1 VKPSRNRPV
10 KTTQTSLELLEVIK
24 DLEGATISDLTGTTG
39 LARST
44 VHNHLQTL
52 LEMGYIVR
60 ENNTYYV
67 GLWLFHLGEHSR
79 TRKGAYDYGE
89 RAVQRLADA
98 TDKVAAF
105 GVEEN
110 GRLITLF
117 HESGNASDPGSELGG
132 CSHLHCTAAGKA
144 ILAALPEERRDHII
158 DAHGLP
164 GRTEETI
171 TDRQRLG
178 TALETVRE
186 RGYAMEEAER
196 APGYKAVGTALQYPD
211 GRVFGGLAVGGPTDL
226 LDRQR
231 AEKERQ
237 RRAIGGDAYTL
248 EDDFD
253 EETLSL
259 LLEVAEDVEANLAN
273 DVSNS

>member
-1 VKPSRNRPV
+1 METPTNRPV
-10 KTTQTSLELLEVIK
+10 KTTRTSLELLEVIK
-24 DLEGATISDLTGTTG
+24 DLEGARISELTEATG

-52 LEMGYIVR
+52 LDVGYVVR

-67 GLWLFHLGEHSR
+67 GLRLFHLGECSR
-79 TRKGAYDYGE
+79 NRKGEYELGE
-89 RAVQRLADA
+89 KAVSQLAAD
-98 TDKVAAF
+98 TGKVASF

-110 GRLITLF
+110 GRVVTLS
-117 HESGNASDPGSELGG
+117 HDRGDIGDPESELGEY
-132 CSHLHCTAAGKA
+132 SYMHCTAVGKA
-144 ILAALPEERRDHII
+144 ILAALPEGRREEII

-164 GRTEETI
+164 SRTENTI
-171 TDRQRLG
+171 TDRQALR
-178 TALETVRE
+178 AELETVRE
-186 RGYAMEEAER
+186 REYAMEDAER
-196 APGYKAVGTALQYPD
+196 APGYKAIGTALRYPD
-211 GRVFGGLAVGGPTDL
+211 GRVFGGLAVGAPTDL
-226 LDRQR
+226 LNRQR

-248 EDDFD
+248 EDDFE

-259 LLEVAEDVEANLAN
+259 LFEVSETLEENLAG

>member
-1 VKPSRNRPV
+1 MKTPTNRPV
-10 KTTQTSLELLEVIK
+10 KTTRTSLELLEAIK
-24 DLEGATISDLTGTTG
+24 DLEGARISDLTETTG

-52 LEMGYIVR
+52 LEMGYIVK

-79 TRKGAYDYGE
+79 TRKRAYEFGE
-89 RAVQRLADA
+89 SAVKQLADA

-105 GVEEN
+105 SVEEN
-110 GRLITLF
+110 GRLVNLF
-117 HESGNASDPGSELGG
+117 HESGAASDPESELGEYSYMH
-132 CSHLHCTAAGKA
+132 CSAVGKA
-144 ILAALPEERRDHII
+144 ILAVLPEERRDDIL

-164 GRTEETI
+164 SRTENTI
-171 TDRQRLG
+171 TDRRALQ
-178 TALETVRE
+178 TALETARE

-196 APGYKAVGTALQYPD
+196 IPGYKAVGTALQYPD
-211 GRVFGGLAVGGPTDL
+211 GRVFGGLAIGGPTDL
-226 LDRQR
+226 LNRQR
-231 AEKERQ
+231 TEKERQ

-248 EDDFD
+248 EDDLD
-253 EETLSL
+253 ETTLSL
-259 LLEVAEDVEANLAN
+259 LFEVAEDVEENLAN